1 MNWKRMRTG
10 RRFLLAAGLTLV
22 LTLGLVGSAA
32 WAAETETYIIR
43 TGDTLMR
50 VAAAHETTMAKILA
64 LNPGLDANNLYVGRT
79 IQVPVPPEPGT
90 VAAQCPR
97 SYTTRAGDTW
107 NSIAA
112 SHQVNAGVLALVNNK
127 AQTQA
132 LAAGTELC
140 IPVTPPAAG
149 TDAAA
154 TRTPTPTTPA
164 VATQTPTPV
173 AVVAKPT
180 ALPKPGTGEGQW
192 HTIAPREYLARIALG
207 NQCTSRVLEHVNN
220 IPNPSLIHPGN
231 KIWIP
236 ADCDSLQELLP
247 ALPRRPVV
255 AAPRPT
261 PRPAPRPSSPVQV
274 VPTAPA
280 AAAAPVAPVAPA
292 APASFAYR
300 AQGPWN
306 ARYFNNRDVQGNA
319 AVSRQDPQI
328 VFRWGRNSPVSGV
341 RADGFSVQWTGTFHF
356 TGQEYRFVALAD
368 DGIRVWVDNALIIN
382 GWQDQS
388 PTMYFRDYTPRY
400 GNRTIRVEYYDDRSD
415 ATAVVNWAP
424 TRR

>member
-43 TGDTLMR
+43 SGDTLMR
-50 VAAAHETTMAKILA
+50 VAAAYETTMEKILA

-132 LAAGTELC
+132 LAVGTELC
-140 IPVTPPAAG
+140 IPVVPP
-149 TDAAA
+149 AA

-164 VATQTPTPV
+164 VATKTPTPV

-180 ALPKPGTGEGQW
+180 AIPEPGVGEGDW
-192 HTIAPREYLARIALG
+192 YTVAPRDYLARIASD
-207 NQCTSRVLEHVNN
+207 NECTSRVLAQVNKN
-220 IPNPSLIHPGN
+220 QISNPSLIHAGMR
-231 KIWIP
+231 IWIP

-247 ALPRRPVV
+247 ALPRPPVV
-255 AAPRPT
+255 AAPRPA
-261 PRPAPRPSSPVQV
+261 PQPAPAAPRPSRPVQV
-274 VPTAPA
+274 APPPPA
-280 AAAAPVAPVAPA
+280 AAAAPVAPAAPA

-300 AQGPWN
+300 GAQGPWN

>member
-1 MNWKRMRTG
+1 MKTG

-43 TGDTLMR
+43 SGDTLMR
-50 VAAAHETTMAKILA
+50 VAATYETTMAEILA

-90 VAAQCPR
+90 VAAQCLR

-112 SHQVNAGVLALVNNK
+112 SHQVKAGVLALVNNK

-132 LAAGTELC
+132 LAVGTELC
-140 IPVTPPAAG
+140 VPPAAG

-180 ALPKPGTGEGQW
+180 ALPKPGTGAGDW
-192 HTIAPREYLARIALG
+192 HTVAPGQFLARIALA
-207 NQCTSRVLEHVNN
+207 NQCTYRVLAQVNKDQ

-231 KIWIP
+231 RIWIP

-261 PRPAPRPSSPVQV
+261 PQPAAPRPSVVRV

-280 AAAAPVAPVAPA
+280 AASAPVAPA
-292 APASFAYR
+292 APAAPSFAYR

-319 AVSRQDPQI
+319 AFSRQDPQI
-328 VFRWGRNSPVSGV
+328 VFRWGRNSPASGI
-341 RADGFSVQWTGTFHF
+341 RADGFSVQWTGTFQF

-368 DGIRVWVDNALIIN
+368 DGIRVWVDNVLIIN

-388 PTMYFRDYTPRY
+388 PTMYFRDYTPRS
-400 GNRTIRVEYYDDRSD
+400 GNHTIRVEYYDDRSD

>member
-1 MNWKRMRTG
+1 MNWKRMKTG
-10 RRFLLAAGLTLV
+10 RRFLLAAWMTLA
-22 LTLGLVGSAA
+22 LTLGLVGSVAR
-32 WAAETETYIIR
+32 AAETETYIIR
-43 TGDTLMR
+43 SGDTLVR
-50 VAAAHETTMAKILA
+50 VAAAHETTLAEILA
-64 LNPGLDANNLYVGRT
+64 LNPGLDPNALYVGRT

-107 NSIAA
+107 TSIAA
-112 SHQVNAGVLALVNNK
+112 AHRVNAGVLALVNNK
-127 AQTQA
+127 SRTQA
-132 LAAGTELC
+132 LAVGTELC
-140 IPVTPPAAG
+140 VPPAAG
-149 TDAAA
+149 TDTAA

-164 VATQTPTPV
+164 VATKTPTPV
-173 AVVAKPT
+173 VVVAKPT
-180 ALPKPGTGEGQW
+180 ALPDRGEGEGKW
-192 HTIAPREYLARIALG
+192 YTIAPRDYLARIAAN
-207 NQCTSRVLEHVNN
+207 NQCTSTVLAAVNK
-220 IPNPSLIHPGN
+220 IPDPSVIHPGN
-231 KIWIP
+231 RIWIP
-236 ADCDSLQELLP
+236 ADCDSLREFLP
-247 ALPRRPVV
+247 A
-255 AAPRPT
+255 
-261 PRPAPRPSSPVQV
+261 RPAPRPPAPRRSPQPAPIAPRPV
-274 VPTAPA
+274 VSTPAAPA
-280 AAAAPVAPVAPA
+280 APSAPAAPAAPS

-300 AQGPWN
+300 GAQGPWH

-328 VFRWGRNSPVSGV
+328 VFRWGGNSPASGV

-400 GNRTIRVEYYDDRSD
+400 GNHTIRVEYYDDRSD
-415 ATAVVNWAP
+415 AMAIVNWAP